1 MTIARRKSRVRDN
14 RDGDASFVTV
24 VGGANIDI
32 HGRSTRALQAHDSN
46 PGTVHISAGGV
57 ARNIAENLVRLGVDC
72 RLITALGDDHNG
84 RTLMRLTSE
93 AGIDT
98 QYVQEIASAQTSTY
112 LSIIAASGDK
122 AVAIADMDIIDQLT
136 PEKLRPCQ
144 SMLHESSLIV
154 LDTNLPDSTL
164 AWLTCE
170 FAEQTLFVDTVS
182 TAKAP
187 RIKRYLGSIHTL
199 KTSAIEAEALT
210 GLEAKTTPQLE
221 DVAAHLH
228 AAGVERVF
236 VTRGG
241 RGVFYS
247 TGDEQGIMQPEQES
261 RIVRNAGGAGDAFLA
276 GLAYSWL
283 ENHDLEKTLRFAL
296 TAADLTLSDTATSS
310 PALSLTAINQAL
322 EAGDVS

>member
-1 MTIARRKSRVRDN
+1 MTTARGKSRVRAD

-32 HGRSTRALQAHDSN
+32 HGKSTRALQAHDSN

-72 RLITALGDDHNG
+72 RLITAVGDDHNG

-112 LSIIAASGDK
+112 LSVIDASGDMT
-122 AVAIADMDIIDQLT
+122 VAIADMDIIEQLT
-136 PEKLRPCQ
+136 PARLRPHQ
-144 SMLHESSLIV
+144 SMLHQSSLIV

-164 AWLTCE
+164 AWLARE
-170 FAEQTLFVDTVS
+170 FAEQALFVDTVS

-210 GLEAKTTPQLE
+210 GLEADTKSQLQ
-221 DVAAHLH
+221 DVAAQLH

-236 VTRGG
+236 VTRGSQ
-241 RGVFYS
+241 GVFYS
-247 TGDEQGIMQPEQES
+247 TGDEQGIFKLSQKN

-276 GLAYSWL
+276 GLAFSWL
-283 ENHDLEKTLRFAL
+283 EHHDLEKTLRFAL
-296 TAADLTLSDTATSS
+296 MAADLTLSDTATSS
-310 PALSLTAINQAL
+310 PALSVTAINQAL
-322 EAGDVS
+322 EARDVN